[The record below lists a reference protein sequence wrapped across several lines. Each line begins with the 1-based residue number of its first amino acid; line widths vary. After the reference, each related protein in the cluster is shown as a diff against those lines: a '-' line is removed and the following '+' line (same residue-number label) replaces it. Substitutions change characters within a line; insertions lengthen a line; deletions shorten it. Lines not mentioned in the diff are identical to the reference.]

1 MYLFVSC
8 AFCSLPTT
16 QPRGSMQNDDIVQAF
31 QDTADLLELTG
42 GNPHRARAFS
52 RAARAIDGLEAS
64 AAERLQAGTLVEV
77 SGIGS
82 GMAEHVAELVQGGSL
97 ALRDE
102 LMGAVPP
109 GLMDVMKVQGLGTK
123 RTRRLWT
130 ELGITSLDELEQAAE
145 RDEITAL
152 SGFGTKTQQNIL
164 DNLRQLRRYE
174 SQWRLDDAWTAT
186 HTLLEALRPLPAVS
200 RAEPT
205 GALRRRCE
213 TLSRAEVLVATDAPN
228 AVRDWLEDRLAEAT
242 LEDGAVTGRGTEGVP
257 FRIHFTPSSHFGT
270 AWWRTTGTEEHCAAV
285 SDHGEVPTAC
295 AEEASLYDR
304 LDLAHVPPAL
314 RETGEAVAAAARH
327 ALPTLITTDD
337 LHGCLHNHS
346 TYSDGSHSLR
356 EMAEAARARGYSYF
370 GICDHSQ
377 SLQIA
382 NGLSPDSVRTQ
393 RDEVDRLNE
402 ELTTGTSPIRIFHG
416 IESDILRDG
425 SLDYED
431 ALLKRFDFI
440 VASVHS
446 GFSMHENE
454 ATKRLVRAI
463 ENPFTRILGH
473 PTGRLLLRRDGYPI
487 DHATIIEACA
497 ENDVAL
503 EVNANPNRL
512 DLDWRWIRQAAEA
525 GVLLSINPD
534 AHSTQQIA
542 NTRWGVAVGRKGWLT
557 PQQCLNAKPLPD
569 FVEWLD

>member
-1 MYLFVSC
+1 MLFLTSWL
-8 AFCSLPTT
+8 FFPPPTT
-16 QPRGSMQNDDIVQAF
+16 QPSRSMQNDDIAQAF
-31 QDTADLLELTG
+31 RDTADLLELTA

-52 RAARAIDGLEAS
+52 RAARAIEGLEAS
-64 AAERLQAGTLVEV
+64 AAERVQAGTLTEV
-77 SGIGS
+77 SGIGA
-82 GMAEHVAELVQGGSL
+82 GMAEHVAELVNGGSL
-97 ALRDE
+97 PLRDE

-130 ELGITSLDELEQAAE
+130 ELGITSLDELERAAE
-145 RDEITAL
+145 ADEITAL
-152 SGFGTKTQQNIL
+152 SGFGAKTQQNIL

-174 SQWRLDDAWTAT
+174 SQWRLDDAWAAT
-186 HTLLEALRPLPAVS
+186 HTLLEALRPLPAVN
-200 RAEPT
+200 RAAPT

-213 TLSRAEVLVATDAPN
+213 TLSRAEVLVATEAPK
-228 AVRDWLEDRLAEAT
+228 AVRDWLEDRLAEVA
-242 LEDGAVTGRGTEGVP
+242 LEDKAVTGRGREGVP
-257 FRIHFTPSSHFGT
+257 FRVHFTPPSHFGT

-285 SDHGEVPTAC
+285 STHGEVPTAC
-295 AEEASLYDR
+295 AEETALYDR
-304 LDLAHVPPAL
+304 LGLAYVPPAL

-327 ALPTLITTDD
+327 ALPSLITTDD

-356 EMAEAARARGYSYF
+356 EMAVAARARGYSYF

-393 RDEVDRLNE
+393 REEVDRLNE
-402 ELTTGTSPIRIFHG
+402 ELATGPSPIRIFHG

-431 ALLKRFDFI
+431 ALLERFDFI

-446 GFSMHENE
+446 GFSMHEDE
-454 ATKRLVRAI
+454 ATERLVRAI

-473 PTGRLLLRRDGYPI
+473 PTGRLLLRREGYPI

-512 DLDWRWIRQAAEA
+512 DLDWRWIRQAADA

-542 NTRWGVAVGRKGWLT
+542 NTRWGVAVSRKGWLT
-557 PQQCLNAKPLPD
+557 PQQCLNAKPLPA